1 MLESLYFWKNK
12 GGNMSGVKL
21 LLILAVFLLLLCAG
35 GAGGWYYFI
44 KLPAQKAQEEA
55 LARQRQAAEKLQND
69 ISAVNAFYAKSLEG
83 AALKQGIRLLAEI
96 RSSRES
102 LSILAIKRESFK
114 CDAKN
119 CTFGYD
125 YQPGELLILPQKT
138 FWGKSYK
145 ASVTVSKKKDK
156 SNKKSDFEYK
166 GIESRLNGNTLQ
178 LLYKSKKKLDLYPCD
193 KVISYVLTYDS
204 FVKNS
209 RRDSK
214 GKGTGEIV
222 IKGMPKSSVSDL
234 ESQLT
239 GKVKAYGLMAGT
251 WELELNGKSKRVDDS
266 TLNLQVMLY
275 QQAYND
281 AFLIKRIEST
291 NKGIKVSG
299 GLVCK
304 V

>member
-1 MLESLYFWKNK
+1 
-12 GGNMSGVKL
+12 MSGLKL
-21 LLILAVFLLLLCAG
+21 LLILVVFLLVLCAG
-35 GAGGWYYFI
+35 GTGGWYYFV

-55 LARQRQAAEKLQND
+55 LARQRQAVEKLQND

-83 AALKQGIRLLAEI
+83 ADLKKGIRLLAEI
-96 RSSRES
+96 RSSMER
-102 LSILAIKRESFK
+102 LSILAIKGEYFK
-114 CDAKN
+114 CNTKS

-138 FWGKSYK
+138 FWGKDYK
-145 ASVTVSKKKDK
+145 ASVTVIKKNDK
-156 SNKKSDFEYK
+156 SNKKDFEYK
-166 GIESRLNGNTLQ
+166 GIESRLNGNILQ
-178 LLYKSKKKLDLYPCD
+178 DLYKSKNKLDLHPCD
-193 KVISYVLTYDS
+193 DVISYVLTYNS
-204 FVKNS
+204 FVKKS
-209 RRDSK
+209 RKDSK
-214 GKGTGEIV
+214 EKGMGEIV

-234 ESQLT
+234 ESQLV

-251 WELELNGKSKRVDDS
+251 WELELNSKNKRVGDN

-281 AFLIKRIEST
+281 AFLIKQIEST